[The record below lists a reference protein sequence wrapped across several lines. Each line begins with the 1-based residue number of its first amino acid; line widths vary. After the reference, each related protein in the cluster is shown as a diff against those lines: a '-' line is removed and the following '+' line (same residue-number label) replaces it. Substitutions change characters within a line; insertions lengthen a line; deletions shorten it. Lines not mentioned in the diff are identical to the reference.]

1 MIDGNINIKTIM
13 QQAGHVFAKTT
24 YSNYCFDR
32 NIESEIENK
41 MENILM
47 RIFRSRENN
56 IR

>member
-13 QQAGHVFAKTT
+13 QQAGHVSAKTT

-41 MENILM
+41 MENILC
-47 RIFRSRENN
+47 SNL
-56 IR
+56 